1 MSVPSDFFS
10 LSSLNHSSKHKT
22 TWKPS
27 SRTQIHWMRFSSF
40 YEIFMY
46 IVMIVGPLFIWLQGG
61 AILHNKSAD
70 NVTIPSFIILIIW
83 SLSVLVW
90 IRLHT
95 SHMTTKHWV
104 VMTSLFLIFLGSVFS
119 LVVSLMYRPVNSPG
133 AFISL

>member
-1 MSVPSDFFS
+1 MGDDFFS
-10 LSSLNHSSKHKT
+10 LQALNHSSKHKSN
-22 TWKPS
+22 WKPS

-46 IVMIVGPLFIWLQGG
+46 IVMLIGPAFVWLQGG

-70 NVTIPSFIILIIW
+70 NVAIPSFIILIIW
-83 SLSVLVW
+83 SLAVLVW

-95 SHMTTKHWV
+95 SRMTNKHWI
-104 VMTSLFLIFLGSVFS
+104 VMTSLFLIFLGSVFT
-119 LVVSLMYRPVNSPG
+119 LVTALMYRPTHSPG

>member
-1 MSVPSDFFS
+1 MSSDFLS
-10 LSSLNHSSKHKT
+10 LQALNHSSRHKS

-27 SRTQIHWMRFSSF
+27 SRTQIHWMRFASF

-46 IVMIVGPLFIWLQGG
+46 ITMLVGPAFVWLQGG

-70 NVTIPSFIILIIW
+70 NVAIPSFIILIIW
-83 SLSVLVW
+83 SLAVLVW

-95 SHMTTKHWV
+95 SRMTTKHWI
-104 VMTSLFLIFLGSVFS
+104 VMTSLFLIFLGSVFT
-119 LVVSLMYRPVNSPG
+119 LVAALMYRPAHSPG